1 MATYRGYLTR
11 MLSSTDAAEI
21 RVFIYNWIVAHG
33 EPPLTP
39 DIGAHLGVSPVEARD
54 AISNLN
60 IGKTVLC
67 DPKSGEIWM
76 AGPFA
81 AAETPYRV
89 IGAHASWWANCAW
102 DSLGIAAIVNEDV
115 VIEATCADCG
125 DPMRVRVKRGEGVR
139 GAGLVHLLVPM
150 RDWYRDIGYT

>member
-1 MATYRGYLTR
+1 MV
-11 MLSSTDAAEI
+11 SPTDSAEI

-33 EPPLTP
+33 EPPLLQ
-39 DIGAHLGVSPVEARD
+39 DIGAHLGVSADEARETTR
-54 AISNLN
+54 NLN

-67 DPKSGEIWM
+67 HPDSGEIWM

-89 IGAHASWWANCAW
+89 IGVHASWWANCAW
-102 DSLGIAAIVNEDV
+102 DSIGIAAIVNEDV
-115 VIEATCADCG
+115 VIEASCADCG
-125 DPMRVRVKRGEGVR
+125 DPMRIRVSRRDGVR
-139 GAGLVHLLVPM
+139 GTGLVHLLVPM